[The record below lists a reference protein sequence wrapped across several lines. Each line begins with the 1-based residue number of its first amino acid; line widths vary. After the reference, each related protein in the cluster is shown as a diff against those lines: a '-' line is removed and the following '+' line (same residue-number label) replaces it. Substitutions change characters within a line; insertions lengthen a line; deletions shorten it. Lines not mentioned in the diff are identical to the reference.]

1 MGFFTEIKTL
11 DQINRFDVEKVQVY
25 DANRNEVP
33 GAFSLQRTDTGQ
45 HLGMVGKSYRP
56 IQLEE
61 MLDVL
66 NTASEEIGGIDHVGY
81 AESKGGRKIV
91 IQSKLAES
99 LNIDG
104 DKIDPYFYTVID
116 NTGMG
121 SNKVI
126 PSTVRIACD
135 NAFHL
140 IRSNETAETRAHHSS
155 AFSTRVDSMTDHIIS
170 SVNTARDFSG
180 IVEKLKGI
188 KFSKDEMVKLT
199 QKLLPVEKDESA
211 RRANK
216 RERLVELFSAG
227 RGNVG
232 ETRWDAFNAITEF
245 ETHNGRRSPEKLI
258 RNLSGPTMSRSA
270 LKLLAA

>member
-11 DQINRFDVEKVQVY
+11 DEIDQFEVEKVQVY
-25 DANRNEVP
+25 DARHNEVP

-66 NTASEEIGGIDHVGY
+66 NTASNQIGGINHVGY
-81 AESKGGRKIV
+81 TQSKGGRKIV

-99 LNIDG
+99 LDIDG

-140 IRSNETAETRAHHSS
+140 IRSNETAESRAHHSS
-155 AFSTRVDSMTDHIIS
+155 AFNSRVGDMTSHIVS
-170 SVNTARDFSG
+170 SVETAKNFSS
-180 IVEKLKGI
+180 IVEKLKGV

-199 QKLLPVEKDESA
+199 QKLLPVEKDEST

-216 RERLVELFSAG
+216 RERLVELFSGG

-245 ETHNGRRSPEKLI
+245 ETHNGKQSPEKLI